1 MGVRGAKQIL
11 PQDGALALHGTA
23 LTPSPRDV
31 MAGSRSRAQA
41 PPCEPP
47 WPHVENGPKA
57 PHRAEGVIKQVV
69 RKESDF
75 HNILVSRMCSRNAR
89 YEHHLT
95 YPSTS
100 GISLAFFVKN
110 FRQAEM

>member
-69 RKESDF
+69 RKDSDF
-75 HNILVSRMCSRNAR
+75 HNTWFLGCAQEMLDTNIIL
-89 YEHHLT
+89 L
-95 YPSTS
+95 
-100 GISLAFFVKN
+100 ILLLLAFLLHSL
-110 FRQAEM
+110 